1 MVRDL
6 DAVELR
12 ALWTLTA
19 EQLKR
24 AGGKRDANALAFAVL
39 LKFFQVHGRFPRG
52 RAEVPDEVV
61 RFVAGQ
67 VDVTASDLGFY
78 EWSGRTI
85 ERHRAEIRDLLG
97 FRECSVADYA
107 AATDWLVQH
116 VTQVE
121 RQVELVRA
129 ELLGWLR
136 RQHLEPPGSARLV
149 RIVRSGLDRGE
160 RIDRICAGLDST
172 VRGRLNELVFGVPD
186 EAAAEGAGGEIEARD
201 VLAWVKT
208 DPGRLS
214 LNTMLTEIG
223 KLEAIRAV
231 GLPVDLLTGWR
242 RRW

>member
-19 EQLKR
+19 EELKR

-67 VDVTASDLGFY
+67 VDVTASDLGFF

-129 ELLGWLR
+129 ELLVGCGGSIWSRPAAPGWSASFAPVWTAASGLT
-136 RQHLEPPGSARLV
+136 GSAPALTLRFV
-149 RIVRSGLDRGE
+149 
-160 RIDRICAGLDST
+160 AG
-172 VRGRLNELVFGVPD
+172 
-186 EAAAEGAGGEIEARD
+186 
-201 VLAWVKT
+201 
-208 DPGRLS
+208 
-214 LNTMLTEIG
+214 
-223 KLEAIRAV
+223 
-231 GLPVDLLTGWR
+231 
-242 RRW
+242 